1 MYLQALVSTIVIFLL
16 SAILAILLSASYVKK
31 KTNSTLL
38 WSSGMWLFSISVGLE
53 IIFSVGI
60 FSEGLI
66 RFYTFLVAVLVS
78 LLALG
83 STTLLKGKMTFYAY
97 TLYITASTIFLLV
110 SLLVTHISNIVLSGI
125 VYGTL
130 PLLVVLSSSFVTFP
144 AAVILI
150 LISLISFR
158 KSRQPKL
165 LSIVAGVLV
174 VSVAGTLYI
183 ASFPS
188 FLYIAEFIGILLLW
202 IGFVDFSSLF
212 KTKEVVSENVSG
224 NV

>member
-1 MYLQALVSTIVIFLL
+1 
-16 SAILAILLSASYVKK
+16 
-31 KTNSTLL
+31 
-38 WSSGMWLFSISVGLE
+38 
-53 IIFSVGI
+53 
-60 FSEGLI
+60 
-66 RFYTFLVAVLVS
+66 
-78 LLALG
+78 
-83 STTLLKGKMTFYAY
+83 MTFYAY
-97 TLYITASTIFLLV
+97 TLYFTASTIFLIV
-110 SLLVTHISNIVLSGI
+110 SLLVTHIGNIILNGI

-150 LISLISFR
+150 VISLISFR
-158 KSRQPKL
+158 RSRQPKL
-165 LSIVAGVLV
+165 LSIVVGVLV

-212 KTKEVVSENVSG
+212 KTKAVVSESVSG